1 MSAGM
6 DRPIKAVLVNADDG
20 IGGAARACYRLHRGL
35 LAEGVE
41 SRMLVRN
48 KYSDDENV
56 IGPRGFVCGS
66 AARLRPYLAGPLLAL
81 HNQEMAGVHSLNVL
95 PTGMARR
102 IAGERPDVVHLHLLS
117 KETISIAEV
126 GRIAAPVVWTLH
138 DMWTFCGTE
147 HYSDDGPAARFRT
160 GYVGGG
166 NAVKRGLDL
175 DRWTW
180 KRKRRHW
187 ATDRMTVV
195 TPSRWLADCARA
207 SALFRDS
214 AIEVIPNGVD
224 TSRFKPIDRS
234 VAREILNLPADRKL
248 VLFGAMRATSDRRK
262 GFSFLDAALRRLAAG
277 PLGADT
283 ELVVF
288 GATAPAVPDDFGL
301 PAHYTGRVSDD
312 ISLALLYAAA
322 DVFVA
327 PSRQDNLPNTVVEA
341 LACGTPCVAF
351 RIGGMPE
358 MITHRE
364 NGYLADP
371 FDTED
376 LASGLAWVLEDPVRA
391 AGLAQA
397 ARRTAL
403 ASFTIERQARD
414 TAALYRRLI

>member
-1 MSAGM
+1 M
-6 DRPIKAVLVNADDG
+6 KAVLVNADDG

-41 SRMLVRN
+41 ARMLVRTT
-48 KYSDDENV
+48 YSDDETV
-56 IGPRGFVCGS
+56 SGPRGFLRSS

-81 HNQEMAGVHSLNVL
+81 HNQEMAGVHSINAL

-102 IAGERPDVVHLHLLS
+102 IAAERADIVHLHLLS

-147 HYSDDGPAARFRT
+147 HYTDDGPAARFRT
-160 GYVGGG
+160 GYTHGGT
-166 NAVKRGLDL
+166 AVKRGFDL

-187 ATDRMTVV
+187 ATERMTVV
-195 TPSRWLADCARA
+195 TPSRWMAECARS
-207 SALFRDS
+207 SALFRD
-214 AIEVIPNGVD
+214 ATVEVIPNGVD
-224 TSRFKPIDRS
+224 TRLYKPLDRA
-234 VAREILNLPADRKL
+234 VARDILNLPADRKL

-262 GFSFLDAALRRLAAG
+262 GFRFLEAALRRLAAG
-277 PLGADT
+277 PLGAETD
-283 ELVVF
+283 LVVF
-288 GATAPAVPDDFGL
+288 GATAPATPDDFGL

-327 PSRQDNLPNTVVEA
+327 PSQQDNLPNTVVEA

-358 MITHRE
+358 MIAHQE
-364 NGYLADP
+364 NGYLAEP
-371 FDTED
+371 FDTDD
-376 LASGLAWVLEDPVRA
+376 LAAGLAWVLEDAVRA
-391 AGLAQA
+391 AILAQA

-403 ASFTIERQARD
+403 ASFTIELQARD